1 MPMMK
6 KAAAM
11 KKMEGSKMD
20 KKADAKKMPAF
31 MKSMPKYG
39 KGTAKKGMK

>member
-1 MPMMK
+1 MPMK